1 MDTLHLSIDGMSC
14 NHCVVAVR
22 KALASV
28 PGVRI
33 ERVDVG
39 SATVAFD
46 PARATPDEIIDVVN
60 DEGYMA
66 QKA

>member
-1 MDTLHLSIDGMSC
+1 MNPLTLSIDGMTC
-14 NHCVVAVR
+14 DHCVAAVR

-33 ERVDVG
+33 ERVALG
-39 SATVAFD
+39 SATVEYD
-46 PARATPDEIIDVVN
+46 PQRATPDEIVDVIN
-60 DEGYMA
+60 DEGYAA